1 MELHGACTEENCV
14 FTNMIDKCG
23 EELLDIGQNLK
34 QSALDIQKARQDC
47 LEEQRRKKAHKHS
60 YELPRCPSV
69 TETVI
74 YLDEI
79 SIHLKPVDDNGN
91 IHIDPKKEAHL
102 TVKVE
107 APNCSSSDEEPQAAS
122 MPMGPVKAKNC
133 QHQPA
138 VKGLHICQV
147 CSQDYT
153 NRSNLSNHI
162 APTPEFRVH
171 L

>member
-1 MELHGACTEENCV
+1 M
-14 FTNMIDKCG
+14 
-23 EELLDIGQNLK
+23 
-34 QSALDIQKARQDC
+34 
-47 LEEQRRKKAHKHS
+47 
-60 YELPRCPSV
+60 

-79 SIHLKPVDDNGN
+79 SIHLKPVDDNKN
-91 IHIDPKKEAHL
+91 IHIDPKKRGSFTVEA
-102 TVKVE
+102 E

-122 MPMGPVKAKNC
+122 MPMGPVKAKIH

-153 NRSNLSNHI
+153 NRSDLSNHI
-162 APTPEFRVH
+162 AQHQGLEYTCEQCEKIFYSRKSFENH
-171 L
+171 TKDHTEG